1 MGWAK
6 KAQLGLSVLGE
17 DNTALCEWVGQR
29 QLIFVWMGWTQ
40 TRQLCVSGLGEH
52 NSYVRV
58 GWTNIT
64 ELCVSGLDAQLSVSD
79 GVGRTH

>member
-1 MGWAK
+1 MK
-6 KAQLGLSVLGE
+6 TTQLCVNGLDK
-17 DNTALCEWVGQR
+17 DNTFLCGWVGH
-29 QLIFVWMGWTQ
+29 
-40 TRQLCVSGLGEH
+40 RQLCVSGLGEH